1 MTRPVRSR
9 RCRRGGTN
17 LQCAAVR
24 AVAQALRSH
33 DEALL
38 AVRVEEAGA
47 AWFGTLGGA
56 SSGPT
61 PPALPPPETERLADQ
76 LIAASSVLAQDDD
89 PSLGL
94 WTQSAGAALHALVL
108 AQRED
113 TATLVVTVQRRVGD
127 VTGVTIHARL
137 RRDA

>member
-1 MTRPVRSR
+1 MTRPVQSR
-9 RCRRGGTN
+9 RRRRGGTN
-17 LQCAAVR
+17 LQCDAVQ

-33 DEALL
+33 HEASLATRVDEAGVVWFRALG
-38 AVRVEEAGA
+38 EAC
-47 AWFGTLGGA
+47 
-56 SSGPT
+56 SGPT
-61 PPALPPPETERLADQ
+61 PLALPPPETERLADQ

-94 WTQSAGAALHALVL
+94 WAQSAGAALHALVL
-108 AQRED
+108 AQRGD
-113 TATLVVTVQRRVGD
+113 TASLVVTVQRRVGD